1 MSPPSSHPL
10 PFFRQKILLRALLG
24 VLFFVSLGANAREK
38 HYSVTPNDDGGYTLT
53 IIPENATNTAPR
65 KLRLL
70 GHGVERTDPNGF
82 YYPAMA
88 IIENGKT
95 GDFGYAWVD
104 APRERIY
111 LNMYWMAPPNSLV
124 PSDVNG
130 CYEIKPEANAP
141 APAREG
147 QINVTITG
155 EVVSPGE
162 YALDPGT
169 SLGDLLD
176 LAVIN
181 TAPWRAFKKRIIVR
195 RQTDGEDRETH
206 HDCSTPQSPGR
217 SFPLQDGDTIYVDR
231 FF

>member
-1 MSPPSSHPL
+1 MNTIFKSA
-10 PFFRQKILLRALLG
+10 FFALL
-24 VLFFVSLGANAREK
+24 FVPLVGNAQEK
-38 HYSVTPNDDGGYTLT
+38 PYSVFPNDDGGYTLT
-53 IIPENATNTAPR
+53 IIPGNATGTAPCQF
-65 KLRLL
+65 RLL
-70 GHGVERTDPNGF
+70 GHGVEKPGGF
-82 YYPAMA
+82 YYPSTAF
-88 IIENGKT
+88 IENT
-95 GDFGYAWVD
+95 PSGDIGYAWID

-111 LNMYWMAPPNSLV
+111 LNLYWMAPPDSLV

-130 CYEIKPEANAP
+130 CYEIKPAEDAP
-141 APAREG
+141 AAASEG

-176 LAVIN
+176 LAVMN
-181 TAPWRAFKKRIIVR
+181 PAPWRAFKKRIIVR
-195 RQTDGEDRETH
+195 CHTDGEDRETH